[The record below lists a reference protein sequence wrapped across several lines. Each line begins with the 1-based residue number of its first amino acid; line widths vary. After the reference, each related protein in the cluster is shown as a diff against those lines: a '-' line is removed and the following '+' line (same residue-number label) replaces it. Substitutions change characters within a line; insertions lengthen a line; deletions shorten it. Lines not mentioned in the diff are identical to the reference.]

1 MRVVLSL
8 RQQLS
13 DETSQRQADYDE
25 RMGKLT
31 EQYNDLL
38 QQVSSTAEVS
48 TQCLAV
54 PSYCTC
60 RHVGYVIA
68 VKLHWICRGL
78 LPVFPREIGRN
89 VLVFFSWTATTGG

>member
-1 MRVVLSL
+1 MKVVLSL

-38 QQVSSTAEVS
+38 QQVSSTALRY
-48 TQCLAV
+48 Q
-54 PSYCTC
+54 
-60 RHVGYVIA
+60 H
-68 VKLHWICRGL
+68 
-78 LPVFPREIGRN
+78 N
-89 VLVFFSWTATTGG
+89 VWLVQVTVRV

>member
-38 QQVSSTAEVS
+38 QQVSSTALRY
-48 TQCLAV
+48 Q
-54 PSYCTC
+54 
-60 RHVGYVIA
+60 H
-68 VKLHWICRGL
+68 
-78 LPVFPREIGRN
+78 N
-89 VLVFFSWTATTGG
+89 VWLFQVTVRV